1 MKKIL
6 LATFICTMIL
16 TFTACSTTENEI
28 SDDTS
33 TESETNNNQDSDI
46 ESDTEDG
53 SSSESESKDDTI
65 TDNESSTDPE
75 SEDETIA
82 DNESDSEANEVPDS
96 DANNDDSLE
105 SLIDAIYTAT
115 GLELPM
121 LMTSPLTK
129 DNQAYMLGVDNF
141 DFIEGFA
148 SEPMINAQAHSVVL
162 LTVEEDSDIEAIKE
176 DIRAN
181 VNGYKWIC
189 VGIESENIIVDSRDN
204 MIILIMDDHAATI
217 HEAFLATV
225 S

>member
-6 LATFICTMIL
+6 LTAFICTMIL
-16 TFTACSTTENEI
+16 TFTACSSTANEI

-33 TESETNNNQDSDI
+33 TEIETNTDNDPDS
-46 ESDTEDG
+46 ELETEDG
-53 SSSESESKDDTI
+53 SSSVS
-65 TDNESSTDPE
+65 E

-96 DANNDDSLE
+96 DPNDHSLE
-105 SLIDAIYTAT
+105 SLIDTIYTAT

-129 DNQAYMLGVDNF
+129 DNQAYMLGVNNF

-162 LTVEEDSDIEAIKE
+162 LTVEDSLDIEAIKE
-176 DIRAN
+176 DIKAN

-189 VGIESENIIVDSRDN
+189 VGIEPENIIVDSKDN
-204 MIILIMDDHAATI
+204 MIILIMDDDAATI
-217 HEAFLATV
+217 HEAFLATAN
-225 S
+225 